1 MYNVTFLVLNCAIH
15 GAINIWRMSLQAWNT
30 EYIKYPQ
37 RVYVCRPPCLYLPN
51 RKADVSTR
59 LITPLGPILDNL
71 ATTLLLRSND
81 TESSSNG

>member
-30 EYIKYPQ
+30 EYTKYPQ

-51 RKADVSTR
+51 REAKVSYKIYNATR
-59 LITPLGPILDNL
+59 PRLDDL
-71 ATTLLLRSND
+71 ATIYSFVGTD
-81 TESSSNG
+81 ESSSNV